1 MVRTMKA
8 IQFIERSA
16 QRILDTQPD
25 ATVRIR
31 LLRDVLRLPTPDK
44 ALLDAQQDV
53 IKSRWVRE
61 LVQEQ
66 QGDGSW
72 GRLHGKSYASVMTSQ
87 T

>member
-1 MVRTMKA
+1 MVHTMKS
-8 IQFIERSA
+8 IQVIEQSA

-31 LLRDVLRLPTPDK
+31 LLRDVLRLPAQDE
-44 ALLDAQQDV
+44 ALLNAQQDV
-53 IKSRWVRE
+53 IKSRRVQE
-61 LVQEQ
+61 LAQEQ

-72 GRLHGKSYASVMTSQ
+72 GRTRIATIRR